1 MSENKPVSKR
11 LFIGSLP
18 YRFTEG
24 ELLSLFVP
32 YGKIVAIRIMH
43 NRWGKSRGLGYVEYE
58 NLSDAI
64 RAKEKFHNFHL
75 GDRSIIVDY
84 AQPDPFLTP
93 EGKARH
99 EEALAKHP
107 NRRQSQN
114 YLPHPDSDT
123 EEYQQRRFQAH
134 SEPITPFVPRHSS
147 PLNSPNQPES
157 YRPKK
162 HKGGKPV
169 FNSLGKSLN
178 RDTSGEFTPKFIPES
193 FPSKNKKKF
202 RPRPGQKPEYL
213 ASSPLHVRSSV
224 FKQRHFGSRTGA
236 KFAAKSKNK

>member
-1 MSENKPVSKR
+1 MNENKPVSKR

-24 ELLSLFVP
+24 ELLDLFISE
-32 YGKIVAIRIMH
+32 GKIISVRIMH
-43 NRWGKSRGLGYVEYE
+43 NRWGKSRGLGYIEYE
-58 NLSDAI
+58 NLDDAI
-64 RAKEKFHNFHL
+64 RAKEKYHNFNL

-107 NRRQSQN
+107 NRRQALN

-123 EEYQQRRFQAH
+123 NEYQKRSFQAH
-134 SEPITPFVPRHSS
+134 SPSRFSFNDNQNNH
-147 PLNSPNQPES
+147 NSEF
-157 YRPKK
+157 RPHKK
-162 HKGGKPV
+162 YKGGKPV

-178 RDTSGEFTPKFIPES
+178 RDTSGEFVPKFIPEPDS
-193 FPSKNKKKF
+193 RPKKKF